1 MAHFYLIDDLE
12 GTVVGANISLVG
24 PEGRHA
30 ATVSR
35 VRVGENLQIGNGRG
49 LLLEAQAVSVS
60 KDSVTLLVTAV
71 QNVARPDREITLVQA
86 LAKNDR
92 DERAIEACT
101 ELGIDT
107 IVPWAAERSISR
119 WEGPKVAKGMA
130 RWQAIVRE
138 ATKQSIRPF
147 IPEIAPY
154 GRAAAVLD
162 LLPTCHVIVLDP
174 TGDVSL
180 SDAPLVAPAVASE
193 GGVERQG
200 IALVVGPEGGIT
212 DAELALFRSHGAII
226 ATLGTNILRTSTAG
240 PAALAI
246 VGSRLGRL

>member
-1 MAHFYLIDDLE
+1 MAHFYLIDDL
-12 GTVVGANISLVG
+12 GDTFAGASIELVG

-49 LLLEAQAVSVS
+49 LLLEAQAVSVA
-60 KDSVTLLVTAV
+60 KDSVTLRVTAV
-71 QNVARPDREITLVQA
+71 EYVARPDRELILVQA
-86 LAKNDR
+86 LAKSDR

-119 WEGPKVAKGMA
+119 WDGPKIAKGLS

-180 SDAPLVAPAVASE
+180 SNAPLAAAAVAS
-193 GGVERQG
+193 GGGLEAQG

-212 DAELALFRSHGAII
+212 EAELALFRSKGAIV

-246 VGSRLGRL
+246 VRSRLGQL